1 MAVVAPSSQRW
12 RVRAVQ
18 AALLVFITLTM
29 LPLLMIVSISLR
41 PGNFAGGSLI
51 PDAIT
56 LDHWKLALGMP
67 VLGPDGQWQQPP
79 FPVLQWIA
87 NSMKVALVSA
97 AVALLLSVTAAYAF
111 ARMRFR
117 GKGFTLDA
125 LLLLQMFP
133 SVLALVAIYAL
144 FDRIGEWVPWLGLN
158 SHWSLVLAYSGGIAQ
173 HIWLIKGYF
182 ESLPVE
188 LEEAAAVDGATPLQA
203 FVRVLL
209 PLAGPILAVVF
220 VLAFLGAM
228 IEYPVASVLL
238 HDEAQLTLAVGS
250 RLFLF
255 NQRYLWGD
263 FAATAILAGLP
274 LTLLFL
280 FTQRWLVSGLSA
292 GAVKG

>member
-1 MAVVAPSSQRW
+1 MAVVTPSNQRW
-12 RVRAVQ
+12 RVIAVHV
-18 AALLVFITLTM
+18 ALLAFIVVTM
-29 LPLLMIVSISLR
+29 LPLLTILSISLR

-51 PDAIT
+51 PKALT
-56 LDHWKLALGMP
+56 LDHWKLALGLS
-67 VLGPDGQWQQPP
+67 VLGPDGKWEAPP

-87 NSMKVALVSA
+87 NSMKVAFVSA
-97 AVALLLSVTAAYAF
+97 AVALVLSVTAAYAF

-117 GKGFTLDA
+117 GKALTLDA

-144 FDRIGEWVPWLGLN
+144 FDRIGDWVPALGLN

-173 HIWLIKGYF
+173 YVWLIKGYF

-188 LEEAAAVDGATPLQA
+188 LEEAAAVDGATPLVA

-220 VLAFLGAM
+220 VLAFLAAM
-228 IEYPVASVLL
+228 IEYPIASVLL
-238 HDEAQLTLAVGS
+238 HDESQLTLAVGS

>member
-12 RVRAVQ
+12 RLLAVH
-18 AALLVFITLTM
+18 AALIAFITVTM

-41 PGNFAGGSLI
+41 PGNFAGGSLL
-51 PDAIT
+51 PSAIT
-56 LDHWKLALGMP
+56 FDHWKLALGISVM
-67 VLGPDGQWQQPP
+67 GPDGQWQAPP

-117 GKGFTLDA
+117 GKRFTLDA

-144 FDRIGEWVPWLGLN
+144 FDRIGDWVPWLGLN

>member
-1 MAVVAPSSQRW
+1 MAVVTPSNQRW
-12 RVRAVQ
+12 RVVAVH
-18 AALLVFITLTM
+18 AALLAFIAVTM
-29 LPLLMIVSISLR
+29 LPLLMILSISLR

-51 PDAIT
+51 PHTLT
-56 LDHWKLALGMP
+56 LDHWKLALGISVP
-67 VLGPDGQWQQPP
+67 GPDGKLEAPP

-97 AVALLLSVTAAYAF
+97 AVALLLSITAAYAF

-117 GKGFTLDA
+117 GKRLTLDA

-144 FDRIGEWVPWLGLN
+144 FDRIGDWVPALGLN

-173 HIWLIKGYF
+173 YVWLIKGYF

-188 LEEAAAVDGATPLQA
+188 LEEAAAVDGATPLVA

-220 VLAFLGAM
+220 VLAFLAAM

-238 HDEAQLTLAVGS
+238 HDESQLTLAVGS

-274 LTLLFL
+274 LTMLFL

>member
-1 MAVVAPSSQRW
+1 MAVVTPSNQRW
-12 RVRAVQ
+12 RVIAVH
-18 AALLVFITLTM
+18 AALLAFIALTL
-29 LPLLMIVSISLR
+29 LPLLMILSISLR

-51 PDAIT
+51 PKALT
-56 LDHWKLALGMP
+56 LDHWKLALGITIP
-67 VLGPDGQWQQPP
+67 GPDGKWEAPP

-87 NSMKVALVSA
+87 NSMKVAFVSA
-97 AVALLLSVTAAYAF
+97 TVSLLLSVTSAYAF

-117 GKGFTLDA
+117 FKSLTLDA

-144 FDRIGEWVPWLGLN
+144 FDRIGDWVPWLGLN

-173 HIWLIKGYF
+173 YVWLIKGYF

-188 LEEAAAVDGATPLQA
+188 LEEAAAVDGATPLVA

-220 VLAFLGAM
+220 VLAFLSAM
-228 IEYPVASVLL
+228 IEYPIASVLL
-238 HDEAQLTLAVGS
+238 HDESQLTLAVGS

>member
-1 MAVVAPSSQRW
+1 MAIVTPRSQRW
-12 RVRAVQ
+12 RVWAVH
-18 AALLVFITLTM
+18 AALIGFITLTM

-51 PDAIT
+51 PQALT
-56 LDHWKLALGMP
+56 LDHWRLALGFS
-67 VLGPDGQWQQPP
+67 VQGPDGTWQAPP
-79 FPVLQWIA
+79 FPVLAWIG
-87 NSMKVALVSA
+87 NSLKVALVSA
-97 AVALLLSVTAAYAF
+97 IVALLLSVTAAYAF

-117 GKGFTLDA
+117 GRGLTLDA

-133 SVLALVAIYAL
+133 SVLALVAIYAI
-144 FDRIGEWVPWLGLN
+144 FDRLGEWLPWLGLN
-158 SHWSLVLAYSGGIAQ
+158 SPWSLVLAYSGGIAQ

-209 PLAGPILAVVF
+209 PLSGPILAVVF
-220 VLAFLGAM
+220 VLAFLAAM
-228 IEYPVASVLL
+228 IEYPIASVLL

-274 LTLLFL
+274 LTLLFVV
-280 FTQRWLVSGLSA
+280 TQRWLVSGLSA